1 MNETLRVF
9 EQMRDGIKRSGRS
22 LKSIAD
28 EAGVGYASV
37 HRLANR
43 DRDTMTIATAV
54 KILTELGLRIQ
65 IVPMRKQRRAAKR
78 KA

>member
-1 MNETLRVF
+1 MNEGLRVF
-9 EQMRDGIKRSGRS
+9 EQMRAGVEQSGRS

-28 EAGVGYASV
+28 AAAVGYASV

-65 IVPMRKQRRAAKR
+65 IVPIRKQRRTAKG